1 MKTRLPV
8 ATVGVISA
16 IMLWAAVGLS
26 AERPDKVKPK
36 GKSGEGAKTGTTGG
50 QAASDEIMAEILPDD
65 SAGDWVVDRFA
76 GNSTAGPEFFP
87 GPAREVGGLG
97 RCGAC
102 PLPDGR
108 VLLPFSG
115 GLAEV
120 DSDGTL
126 QLVSLSGIAGTT
138 GQVTAAVMAYSPADR
153 QVYTSG
159 PNCVRRL
166 SKQPDGTYEA
176 EVVAGTPGRSGYDDG
191 PCAQAT
197 FTRIDNVVVNSRGT
211 IIVLDYN
218 ERLRKIE
225 GGQVTT
231 LNKNVR
237 SGRRIDGPLADA
249 AFSLIGLGGNICLGD
264 NDDVL
269 YLSDHWN
276 FCQRKIDLAHDAVST
291 VAGMP
296 KPIQGN
302 PKLNVQQRRY
312 NRNSDGPALTWA
324 SFNSGCAYVC
334 YDPIYKA
341 VWCGGPDESRLRW
354 LRGGEVRTVVGAKPD
369 NKWAKDGLGTPAEKA
384 TFNWN
389 AVIAVDFQGRVYT
402 SCSGEPNG
410 VWRIYNRKE
419 VKP

>member
-1 MKTRLPV
+1 MKVTQRRL
-8 ATVGVISA
+8 
-16 IMLWAAVGLS
+16 AAVGWAGLVLC
-26 AERPDKVKPK
+26 A
-36 GKSGEGAKTGTTGG
+36 TLC
-50 QAASDEIMAEILPDD
+50 QAAEPGAAPNENLPEIIPDD

-108 VLLPFSG
+108 VLIPFGG

-120 DSDGTL
+120 GTNGVL
-126 QLVSLSGIAGTT
+126 QLLGAASVSGTT
-138 GQVTAAVMAYSPADR
+138 AQVTAGVIAHNPADQR
-153 QVYTSG
+153 IYLSG
-159 PNCVRRL
+159 PNCVQRL
-166 SKQPDGTYEA
+166 IRQPGGAYQVEW
-176 EVVAGTPGRSGYDDG
+176 VAGIPGKSGFDDG
-191 PCAQAT
+191 PAATAT
-197 FTRIDNVVVNSRGT
+197 FTRIDNVIINGRGT
-211 IIVLDYN
+211 IFILDYN

-225 GGQVTT
+225 DGRVTT
-231 LNKNVR
+231 LNKNIR
-237 SGRRIDGPLADA
+237 SGKRVDGPVATA
-249 AFSLIGLGGNICLGD
+249 SFALIGLGGNICLGE

-276 FCQRKIDLAHDAVST
+276 FCLRKIDLANDLVTT
-291 VAGMP
+291 VAGLP
-296 KPIQGN
+296 KPAQGD
-302 PKLNVQQRRY
+302 PKLQTAQERRY

-334 YDPIYKA
+334 YDPMHQA

-354 LRGGEVRTVVGAKPD
+354 LRNGEMRTLTGAKPD
-369 NKWAKDGLGTPAEKA
+369 QYKWLKDALSSPAEKA
-384 TFNWN
+384 FFCWN
-389 AVIAVDFQGRVYT
+389 AVIAVDAQGRVYT

-410 VWRIYNRKE
+410 VWRVYNKKE